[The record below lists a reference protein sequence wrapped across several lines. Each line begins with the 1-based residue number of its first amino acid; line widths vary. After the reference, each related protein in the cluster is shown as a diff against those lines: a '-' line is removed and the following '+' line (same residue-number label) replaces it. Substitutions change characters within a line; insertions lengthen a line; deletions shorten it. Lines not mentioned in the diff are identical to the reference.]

1 MLHAARRPDGR
12 EMATMLA
19 ARGGLQAR
27 ADKEPRPTALMLLAG
42 AAEVG
47 GLRLLLELK
56 ADPTCPLCGPQAS
69 IRDLETVDY
78 GETAICAA

>member
-1 MLHAARRPDGR
+1 
-12 EMATMLA
+12 MATMLA

-27 ADKEPRPTALMLLAG
+27 ADKEPSPTALMLLAG

-56 ADPTCPLCGPQAS
+56 ADPHA
-69 IRDLETVDY
+69 RDDR
-78 GETAICAA
+78 G

>member
-42 AAEVG
+42 AAEGG

-56 ADPTCPLCGPQAS
+56 ADPHA
-69 IRDLETVDY
+69 RDDR
-78 GETAICAA
+78 G